1 MTARRSTTLHALVL
15 AAGASRRFGSP
26 KQLVRFDG
34 QSLLQRAVA
43 HASELLG
50 SAVTIV
56 LGAHAAEIAETL
68 PTGSAGVLINRDWQ
82 EGIASS
88 IRIGVQRLPGACD
101 GVMLVLADQPLVGS
115 ETLRRLMT
123 AWRRQPR
130 NIIASRYGSVT
141 GVPAIFPRW
150 CFGDLTE
157 LRGDAGARIV
167 ISRYSDHVVRLAH
180 PEAAVDID
188 YPDDLLDLSR

>member
-1 MTARRSTTLHALVL
+1 MLTRRPTTLHALVL

-26 KQLVRFDG
+26 KQLVRLDG

-43 HASELLG
+43 HTSELLG
-50 SAVTIV
+50 SAVTVV

-68 PTGSAGVLINRDWQ
+68 STGSAGVLINWQ

-130 NIIASRYGSVT
+130 HIIASRYSSVT

-150 CFGDLTE
+150 CFNDLTS

-167 ISRYSDHVVRLAH
+167 IRRYTDHVVPLAH

-188 YPDDLLDLSR
+188 YPEDLLDLSR